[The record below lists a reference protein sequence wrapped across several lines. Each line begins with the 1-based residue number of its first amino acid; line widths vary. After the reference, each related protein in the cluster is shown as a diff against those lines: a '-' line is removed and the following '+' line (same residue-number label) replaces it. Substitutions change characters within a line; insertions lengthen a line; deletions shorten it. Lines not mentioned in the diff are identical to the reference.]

1 MIEVSY
7 ISALIGGILT
17 FLAPCTLPLI
27 PAYIAFIGGGN
38 QEGGVA
44 PFSRNRLLTN
54 ALFFISG
61 FSMIFIL
68 FGMASGVL
76 GTYLILYRSTIAQVG
91 GVIIILFGLGMMG
104 LFRLP
109 QIPPLFRI
117 DRIRTILPPAGSKRG
132 AFMLGLMFSLGWSP
146 CLGPVLGAIF
156 GLAVVSATVVS
167 GATLLA
173 TYALGLAIP
182 FLLVAYVYG
191 SAMTY
196 VIQLQKYLSLISKI
210 GGACIVLIGFLLLI
224 GQFGMLNTWA
234 VHFFG
239 DLGFNSFV
247 ELM

>member
-38 QEGGVA
+38 QAPGVT
-44 PFSRNRLLTN
+44 PFSRNRLLAN
-54 ALFFISG
+54 ALLFVSG
-61 FSMIFIL
+61 FSVIFIL

-76 GTYLILYRSTIAQVG
+76 GTYLILYRSLMAQVG
-91 GVIIILFGLGMMG
+91 GVIIILFGLSMLGV
-104 LFRLP
+104 FSLP
-109 QIPPLFRI
+109 QVPPLFRM
-117 DRIRTILPPAGSKRG
+117 DRMRAWLPPAGSKRG

-156 GLAVVSATVVS
+156 GLAVVSGTVLS

-182 FLLVAYVYG
+182 FLLVAFVYG
-191 SAMTY
+191 SALTY
-196 VIQLQKYLSLISKI
+196 VTKLQKYLSLISKI
-210 GGACIVLIGFLLLI
+210 GGVFIVVIGLLLLM

-234 VHFFG
+234 IQIFG
-239 DLGFNSFV
+239 DLGFNRYV